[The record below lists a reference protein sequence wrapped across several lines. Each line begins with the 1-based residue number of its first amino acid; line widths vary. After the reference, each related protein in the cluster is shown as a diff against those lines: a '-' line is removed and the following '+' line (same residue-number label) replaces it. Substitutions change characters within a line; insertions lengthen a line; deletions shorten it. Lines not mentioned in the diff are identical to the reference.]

1 MPNCDETYQNKKN
14 KSANAPVWI
23 ATLPAIETLRECV
36 ECETLIAVDTESD
49 SFYSYFEKVCLL
61 QVSTHEMD
69 YIVDPLVFPDANGV
83 ATLAPIFAD
92 ARIQKIF
99 HAAEYDILCL
109 KRDYHFEF
117 KNIFDTM
124 IAARILGWKNVGL
137 GSILQERF
145 SIILNKKMQRSNWG
159 HRPLTAEQIA
169 YASNDTH
176 YLIALHDLQISELK
190 KMGRLEEAY
199 ERFEQLTHV
208 PPAVRHF
215 NPDAYLNIT
224 GAKDMDQISLGVLR
238 ELFRFRDRQA
248 RKENRPVFRILPDSM
263 LIHLATVHS
272 DMLHDFSRIHDIS
285 RYTVQRYGHAI
296 LDAVNRGRAMP
307 QMTMPYLQ
315 LRGQLPLDNDARVR
329 FARLKDWRKQ
339 RAVVR
344 GVDPDVIVS
353 NNVLFVAAR
362 ENPLSIESLVAVSDL
377 GQWKAQEYG
386 EEILSVLQTCKSLL
400 TETKT

>member
-14 KSANAPVWI
+14 EPVNAPGWI
-23 ATLPAIETLRECV
+23 TTLPAIETLRECV

-61 QVSTHEMD
+61 QVSTHETD
-69 YIVDPLVFPDANGV
+69 YIVDPLAFPDANGV
-83 ATLAPIFAD
+83 ATLAPIFANMQ
-92 ARIQKIF
+92 IQKIF

-109 KRDYHFEF
+109 KRDYHFKF

-145 SIILNKKMQRSNWG
+145 GIILNKKMQRSNWG
-159 HRPLTAEQIA
+159 HRPLTTEQIS

-176 YLIALHDLQISELK
+176 YLIALRNLQISELK
-190 KMGRLEEAY
+190 RLGRLEEAY

-208 PPAVRHF
+208 QATVRHF

-224 GAKDMDQISLGVLR
+224 GAKDLDQISLGVLR
-238 ELFRFRDRQA
+238 ELFRFRDKQA
-248 RKENRPVFRILPDSM
+248 RKENRPVFRVLPDSM

-272 DMLHDFSRIHDIS
+272 DILHDFSRIHNIS
-285 RYTVQRYGHAI
+285 RYMVQRYGHAI
-296 LDAVNRGRAMP
+296 LNAINRGRAIP
-307 QMTMPYLQ
+307 QMTMPHPQ
-315 LRGQLPLDNDARVR
+315 LRDQLPLDSNARVR

-339 RAVVR
+339 RATVR
-344 GVDPDVIVS
+344 EVDPDIIVS
-353 NNVLFVAAR
+353 NNVLFAAAR

-377 GQWKAQEYG
+377 GPWKAQEYG
-386 EEILSVLQTCKSLL
+386 EEILAVLQK
-400 TETKT
+400 